1 MYNIYTEEKKQ
12 RELEKKQKEE
22 LEILKYKKKFQS
34 KNKYLTLKK

>member
-34 KNKYLTLKK
+34 KNKYLILKK

>member
-34 KNKYLTLKK
+34 KNKYLILI